1 MQPFARMGP
10 VADMGMRI
18 GMGSTLTGIG
28 VIAGPPIAGALLD
41 ATGSFRNV
49 GYYAGKRAASATMFA
64 WTRRSRHVLCRV
76 YVSAIGCAY
85 RRRAAFCHQD
95 GKVRLT

>member
-49 GYYAGKRAASATMFA
+49 GYYAGKRAASATM
-64 WTRRSRHVLCRV
+64 
-76 YVSAIGCAY
+76 
-85 RRRAAFCHQD
+85 RA
-95 GKVRLT
+95 